1 MKTQPDFETWM
12 KNMGIETTN
21 QPEYTRGILMVFE
34 RMYDLILDT
43 RQQVKEMEK

>member
-1 MKTQPDFETWM
+1 M

-43 RQQVKEMEK
+43 RQQIKEMEK